1 MFSREGE
8 RVVLEKPVDA
18 TGNVET
24 WLQRL
29 VEGMQASAAHAA
41 QGPVHGTAHRS
52 VMHNEGATI
61 TGIGQYQSIST
72 LAPEPSHWRL
82 AVAEMLSGS
91 GRRAR

>member
-29 VEGMQASAAHAA
+29 VEGMQAR
-41 QGPVHGTAHRS
+41 QRT
-52 VMHNEGATI
+52 
-61 TGIGQYQSIST
+61 Q
-72 LAPEPSHWRL
+72 
-82 AVAEMLSGS
+82 
-91 GRRAR
+91 RRAPCMAQHIAA